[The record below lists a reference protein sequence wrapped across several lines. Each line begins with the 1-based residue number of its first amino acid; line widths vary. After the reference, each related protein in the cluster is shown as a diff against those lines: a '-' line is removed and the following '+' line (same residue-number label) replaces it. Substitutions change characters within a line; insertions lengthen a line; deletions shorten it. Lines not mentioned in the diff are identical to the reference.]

1 VKRKV
6 NPNRMMLLRLRRRLE
21 LARRGHKLLKNK
33 QEKLMQNFIALAR
46 ETSAMRRRL
55 EETFMEIS
63 MHYLKGRAVT
73 GRPRLEDAL
82 SLTTMAGTLEY
93 EMQSEMNVRYPKFTF
108 TIPAADPAYG
118 LAGTSPELD
127 VAFDKLRGNFQEL
140 LDLAASEDGLF
151 KLADELEKTRR
162 RVNALEYIL
171 IPDLAAQIRS
181 IESKLSEA
189 ERSTQVRLMKIKDM
203 VEARE
208 SRQ

>member
-1 VKRKV
+1 MKRKV

-46 ETSAMRRRL
+46 ETTGLRRRL
-55 EETFMEIS
+55 EKIFMEIS
-63 MHYLKGRAVT
+63 LHYLRGRSVT
-73 GRPRLEDAL
+73 DRQNLEDAL
-82 SLTTMAGTLEY
+82 SLTTMKGTLES
-93 EMQSEMNVRYPKFTF
+93 EMQSEMNVQYPRFTF
-108 TIPAADPAYG
+108 TIPDDDLAYS

-127 VAFDKLRGNFQEL
+127 VAFGGLRENFQEL
-140 LDLAASEDGLF
+140 LDLSASEDGLF

-171 IPDLAAQIRS
+171 IPDLEEQIRS

>member
-1 VKRKV
+1 MKRKV

-46 ETSAMRRRL
+46 ETTVMRRRL
-55 EETFMEIS
+55 EKTFMEIS
-63 MHYLKGRAVT
+63 LHYLKGRSVT
-73 GRPRLEDAL
+73 GRQRLEDAL
-82 SLTTMAGTLEY
+82 SLTTMKGTLES
-93 EMQSEMNVRYPKFTF
+93 EMQSEMNVQYPKFTF
-108 TIPAADPAYG
+108 TIPGADPAYS
-118 LAGTSPELD
+118 LADTSPELD
-127 VAFDKLRGNFQEL
+127 VAFEKLRENFQEL
-140 LDLAASEDGLF
+140 LDLSASEDGLF

-171 IPDLAAQIRS
+171 IPDLEVQIRS

>member
-1 VKRKV
+1 MKRKV

-46 ETSAMRRRL
+46 GTSAMRRRL
-55 EETFMEIS
+55 EDTFMEIS
-63 MHYLKGRAVT
+63 MHYLRGRSVT
-73 GRPRLEDAL
+73 GRQRLEDAL
-82 SLTTMAGTLEY
+82 SLTTMAGTLES

-108 TIPAADPAYG
+108 TIPDGDPAFG

-127 VAFDKLRGNFQEL
+127 IAFGRLRENFQEL

-171 IPDLAAQIRS
+171 SPDLEEQIRT

-189 ERSTQVRLMKIKDM
+189 ERSTQTRLMKIKDM

-208 SRQ
+208 SGQ

>member
-46 ETSAMRRRL
+46 ETTGLRRRL
-55 EETFMEIS
+55 EKIFMEIS
-63 MHYLKGRAVT
+63 LHYLRGRSVT
-73 GRPRLEDAL
+73 DRQNLEDAL
-82 SLTTMAGTLEY
+82 SLTTMKGTLES
-93 EMQSEMNVRYPKFTF
+93 EMQSEMNVQYPRFTF
-108 TIPAADPAYG
+108 TIPDDDPAYS

-127 VAFDKLRGNFQEL
+127 VAFGGLRENFQEL
-140 LDLAASEDGLF
+140 LDLSASEDGLF

-171 IPDLAAQIRS
+171 IPDLDEQIRS

-189 ERSTQVRLMKIKDM
+189 ERSTQTRLMKIKDM